1 MLNTNKE
8 TKKECDFTLD
18 KPSNFR
24 KDLEY
29 GQEREKRVMDLL
41 HQKAGTK
48 FEVKTER
55 DWWHRTDN
63 IAIEIACNGEPSGVM
78 ATKSE
83 QWIHILADP
92 VSGKDCCKM
101 WFDTST
107 VKRLAEKYKKNT
119 KNGGDGYRSK
129 FVLIPL
135 SEILLAKNLIENN
148 GKEK

>member
-1 MLNTNKE
+1 
-8 TKKECDFTLD
+8 
-18 KPSNFR
+18 
-24 KDLEY
+24 
-29 GQEREKRVMDLL
+29 MDLL

-63 IAIEIACNGEPSGVM
+63 IAIEIACNGKPSGVM

-92 VSGKDCCKM
+92 VSDKDLCKM

-119 KNGGDGYRSK
+119 KVNPGFSYHQSK
-129 FVLIPL
+129 
-135 SEILLAKNLIENN
+135 KNKLNPDPAE
-148 GKEK
+148 